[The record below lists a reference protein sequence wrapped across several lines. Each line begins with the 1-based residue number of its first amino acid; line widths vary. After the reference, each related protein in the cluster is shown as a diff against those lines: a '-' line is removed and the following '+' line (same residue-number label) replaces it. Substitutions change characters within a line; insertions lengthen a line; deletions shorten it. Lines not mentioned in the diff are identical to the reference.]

1 MERWIERGPDDGGD
15 QEPPP
20 SMSPPPL
27 VKTES
32 SQAMVHPHPPSSSA
46 GDGDRQSVK
55 YADRSQRE
63 GTLCVLQGLLLF
75 AFYGLFSEEKEKH
88 KKGRVLLARAVEVW
102 VIVYHSMGCEA
113 DRIGRSRGTMSTLI
127 LPLDTSPRSFR
138 LISSGRYSLIES
150 PGRGIVFYREPFEY

>member
-15 QEPPP
+15 QEPPPP

-32 SQAMVHPHPPSSSA
+32 SQAMVHPHPPSSSSA

-88 KKGRVLLARAVEVW
+88 KKGRVLLARAVEV
-102 VIVYHSMGCEA
+102 
-113 DRIGRSRGTMSTLI
+113 
-127 LPLDTSPRSFR
+127 
-138 LISSGRYSLIES
+138 
-150 PGRGIVFYREPFEY
+150 